1 MFFSS
6 CRGGFRRP
14 GRASA
19 VGLEAAADSAEGE
32 APDQTRDRAGAI
44 DSMCYHT
51 YLPYMSTD
59 LRADI
64 KQSAPFRSG
73 EEEAFLNLLRTS
85 ALLEHAAA
93 SFLKEH
99 GLTLTQYNALRILRG
114 AGPKGLCRNEVSQRM
129 VKPVT
134 DATRLL
140 DRMAA
145 AGWVKR
151 DREDGDRRFVTAR
164 ITRAGLDLL
173 GMLDDEVTGF
183 HERQLGHMSKRDLSE
198 LTRLLGSARSG

>member
-1 MFFSS
+1 
-6 CRGGFRRP
+6 
-14 GRASA
+14 
-19 VGLEAAADSAEGE
+19 
-32 APDQTRDRAGAI
+32 
-44 DSMCYHT
+44 
-51 YLPYMSTD
+51 MSTD
-59 LRADI
+59 LRTEI
-64 KQSAPFRSG
+64 KQRAPFRSG

-114 AGPKGLCRNEVSQRM
+114 AGPEGLCRNEVSERM

-140 DRMAA
+140 DRMAS

-151 DREDGDRRFVTAR
+151 VREDGDRRVVTAR
-164 ITRAGLDLL
+164 ITQSGLDLL
-173 GMLDDEVTGF
+173 AALDSEVTHF
-183 HERQLGHMSKRDLSE
+183 HQKQLGHMSRPDLTE
-198 LTRLLGSARSG
+198 LTRLLSSARAHS